1 MMKMVK
7 IMMMLMLMIKTMMML
22 MLLLLLLLLILLIVK
37 MRLFPRRVTNLFF
50 GEVVLTPQFLAVSK
64 YGRYVAPGAPVPK

>member
-22 MLLLLLLLLILLIVK
+22 MLLLLLLLILLIVK